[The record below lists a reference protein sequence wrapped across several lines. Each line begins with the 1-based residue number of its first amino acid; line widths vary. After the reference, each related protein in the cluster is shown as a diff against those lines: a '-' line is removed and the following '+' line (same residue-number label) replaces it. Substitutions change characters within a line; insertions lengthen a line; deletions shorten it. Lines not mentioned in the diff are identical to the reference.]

1 MTRMTH
7 LIAFAARLTAPTLL
21 ALSLSACVSAPR
33 MASTGTVTPVGAADL
48 SAVVGP
54 DFNGVAL
61 LQASGAAPVTA
72 AFGKANFEQG
82 SATRIDTPFQI
93 GSMSKWITSVA
104 VLRLVDRGVLQ
115 LDAPIGR
122 WLPQMTASGTQVTL
136 RHLMSNTS
144 GIPNELSAALKR
156 DPAAVL
162 QPTSMARAAVLYVG
176 GAPAFTPG
184 SKFDYVPTNWI
195 IVGAILEQVTG
206 KPFADVLADEVLR
219 PAGANATGVPQ
230 AAFDAMPGAARAYS
244 ASVPRVPKTTPHL
257 NYVAASGTIYS
268 TAGDV
273 ARLAHAVYETALLS
287 PAARAE
293 LSTVVVADES
303 YALGGR
309 VLPMQ
314 LGGKMRQV
322 SSESGVLGGYKSLL
336 LHVAGEDKT
345 VVLFNNTDMEQSV
358 LAAMGKQLLERL
370 Y

>member
-1 MTRMTH
+1 MIR
-7 LIAFAARLTAPTLL
+7 LFAVALSLAAPTVL
-21 ALSLSACVSAPR
+21 ALSLGACASAPR
-33 MASTGTVTPVGAADL
+33 IAPAEAVAPVSAAEMAAL
-48 SAVVGP
+48 VGP

-61 LQASGAAPVTA
+61 LRSDGTPAVTA
-72 AFGKANFEQG
+72 ALGIANVEQG
-82 SATRIDTPFQI
+82 SATRTDTPFQI

-176 GAPAFTPG
+176 GAPAFIPG

-230 AAFDAMPGAARAYS
+230 SAFDAMPGAARAYG
-244 ASVPRVPKTTPHL
+244 ASVPRVPKMTPHL
-257 NYVAASGTIYS
+257 NYVAASGTLYS
-268 TAGDV
+268 TAGDL

-293 LSTVVVADES
+293 LSAVMVADES

-309 VLPMQ
+309 VLSMQ
-314 LGGKMRQV
+314 LGGRTRLV

-345 VVLFNNTDMEQSV
+345 VVLLNNTDMEQSA
-358 LAAMGKQLLERL
+358 LAAMGKRLLERL